1 LDVIRFKEKCQ
12 FLSGLPKASLLDL
25 PGTLQYIAGVP
36 KTKSRAEENE
46 FVEYLTRAIRS
57 LGVKTETG
65 VLIGPEATAKL
76 QDFDEVVIA
85 TGGIPICLP
94 LPETQSNV
102 ALAEDV
108 LQNRTRLGSKI
119 VVIGGGMVGCETAEW
134 IAKDGKQ
141 VIIVEQWAEVAGDM
155 ESRTRK
161 LLLDRLESYKVE
173 IICKTKVEC
182 LEKDK
187 IICCQGGLRL
197 EMEGV
202 DNIVLALGYR
212 ANSFIPQVP
221 SKKVHR
227 IGDCVQPRK
236 AIEAVHEGFLL
247 GVEL

>member
-1 LDVIRFKEKCQ
+1 
-12 FLSGLPKASLLDL
+12 
-25 PGTLQYIAGVP
+25 
-36 KTKSRAEENE
+36 
-46 FVEYLTRAIRS
+46 
-57 LGVKTETG
+57 
-65 VLIGPEATAKL
+65 
-76 QDFDEVVIA
+76 
-85 TGGIPICLP
+85 
-94 LPETQSNV
+94 V